1 MYDYYN
7 LTLQIRNSKIM
18 TNLID
23 FKENLLC

>member
-1 MYDYYN
+1 
-7 LTLQIRNSKIM
+7 M